1 MENFRD
7 KLRETFSTPNKTNSG
22 RNVPFWSVLEGF
34 GVVCGV
40 RGGLN
45 TGRNGTGACVAMT
58 GMQVHIS
65 GWGVP
70 ACRFE
75 ILQFVA
81 KFATGRNRK
90 QG

>member
-7 KLRETFSTPNKTNSG
+7 KMRETFSTPNKTNSG
-22 RNVPFWSVLEGF
+22 RNVPFWSVLECF

-40 RGGLN
+40 SP
-45 TGRNGTGACVAMT
+45 C
-58 GMQVHIS
+58 S
-65 GWGVP
+65 
-70 ACRFE
+70 RFG

-90 QG
+90 EG

>member
-1 MENFRD
+1 
-7 KLRETFSTPNKTNSG
+7 
-22 RNVPFWSVLEGF
+22 
-34 GVVCGV
+34 
-40 RGGLN
+40 
-45 TGRNGTGACVAMT
+45 MT
-58 GMQVHIS
+58 DTQRQNS

>member
-7 KLRETFSTPNKTNSG
+7 KMREMFSTPNKTNSAKK
-22 RNVPFWSVLEGF
+22 VPFWSVLECF

-40 RGGLN
+40 CKNLTKPDILGFG
-45 TGRNGTGACVAMT
+45 
-58 GMQVHIS
+58 
-65 GWGVP
+65 
-70 ACRFE
+70 

-90 QG
+90 EG